1 MGDEVDD
8 PAADKANT
16 SSLIEQLKE
25 IKAEVTAAK
34 RQAEYEGEVEVFHAL
49 ERLEHPLFIMHSF
62 KYTHQQYALFVD
74 HQCKRKDTEVEGEAD
89 FVALQDD
96 LIAIYEVKA
105 VESTKENAKK
115 VFERN
120 YNKSREQLEKTC
132 NLIINICSKTGSFEP
147 KVCKYTVFT
156 NIDRKSAEK
165 ISKYSSLSDSEKR
178 EIIFKDDLDRI
189 GNCFERETDFITRDN
204 WNYVMN
210 PSYIKAE
217 SLWILLGIWCADEKN
232 KFSMD
237 KWDLGRAI
245 NGVDRFIKDASI
257 SDKPQGPKCSKIKG
271 APAELKELGI
281 LCLTEEQKQVFH
293 SKNQRIVI
301 NGPAGSGKT
310 LLILGKIIKLARKS
324 GGLIIVIV
332 ASRWIADWYET
343 KLEKVGISSVRKLTS
358 DTTIDGYKVF
368 IYDTEDYKFNKGG
381 FVSTWAKGRIC
392 MLFNM
397 FDLDAHTFI
406 DDFHVFDFA
415 FKYYPYGITVAQKY
429 GCDSFWELTLQQL
442 GKKSEKTC
450 WICYDTLQSTSYSC
464 FDQQTGNI
472 EKWESKYTVYKLS
485 KNLRSSY
492 EIADFLSFL
501 RNERLNNI
509 RDCITLCTEV
519 ANSKDRFKPFDV
531 EQDIGHYLHGPT
543 PRIEWLDLH
552 GRGEQ
557 KSEHLKNVLINE
569 VVNILTCKK
578 VAIIHDDYGD
588 PVRFFKET
596 CVTEEPS
603 VDIKQR
609 IEKIAAIDHIRL
621 NEICQE
627 AKETIHSEFTDCK
640 MDLQVFHMDEVVSAE
655 WPAVIGII
663 KVREK
668 CNIAFDLEHDE
679 ITRDYYKFID
689 EPLKYEVEAK
699 QDPIDR
705 VLAKMNAIVSRARS
719 YSVIICVIDEEES
732 FHGTETEA
740 CAYNDKYIDA
750 AMLKCYGNS
759 AINKALYGK
768 LSKTRSK
775 MTACDEI
782 DLNREQLKILLNNI
796 SLIDVPIR
804 LPNGKMVN
812 PKDLAES
819 VASTSGCK
827 VNNDKNKKKMNM
839 NLTDA
844 ELAIYFRNRRKLIL
858 KPFLKHLMQGSHIF
872 GVSKGTFCNSTTPQL
887 EWQNF
892 INEMEMRGVVNI
904 GDRLSAEERRDIM
917 KQLFYVSKEIC
928 GREFRTIFEDI
939 EESVIHGRTRT
950 ERWKKYQ
957 SASPTEKYEVWVA
970 AFTIERYSKAIK
982 TLDENSHHGQEATV
996 LTNLFENSDL
1006 IYEEYW

>member
-1 MGDEVDD
+1 MEDEVDD

-25 IKAEVTAAK
+25 VGKKIFTNKVLYSVTDEVPRPIMLPPCPISQFIDKFPADTQIKAEVTAAK

-89 FVALQDD
+89 FVAVQDD

-120 YNKSREQLEKTC
+120 YKKSREQLEKTC

-156 NIDRKSAEK
+156 SIDRKSAEK
-165 ISKYSSLSDSEKR
+165 ISKYSSLSDSEK
-178 EIIFKDDLDRI
+178 
-189 GNCFERETDFITRDN
+189 
-204 WNYVMN
+204 
-210 PSYIKAE
+210 
-217 SLWILLGIWCADEKN
+217 
-232 KFSMD
+232 
-237 KWDLGRAI
+237 
-245 NGVDRFIKDASI
+245 
-257 SDKPQGPKCSKIKG
+257 Q
-271 APAELKELGI
+271 
-281 LCLTEEQKQVFH
+281 EQKQVFH

-368 IYDTEDYKFNKGG
+368 IYDTEDYKFNKSG
-381 FVSTWAKGRIC
+381 FVSTLAKGRIC

-415 FKYYPYGITVAQKY
+415 FKYYPYGITVAHKY

-464 FDQQTGNI
+464 FDQQTGDI

-627 AKETIHSEFTDCK
+627 AKETIHSEFRDCK

-679 ITRDYYKFID
+679 NTRDYYKFID
-689 EPLKYEVEAK
+689 EPLKYEVKAK

-719 YSVIICVIDEEES
+719 YSVMICVIDEEES
-732 FHGTETEA
+732 FHGTETEG

-796 SLIDVPIR
+796 SIIDVPIR

-827 VNNDKNKKKMNM
+827 VNNDKNKKKMNI

-858 KPFLKHLMQGSHIF
+858 KPFLMHLIQGSHVF
-872 GVSKGTFCNSTTPQL
+872 GVSKRTFCNSTTPQL

-892 INEMEMRGVVNI
+892 INEMEMRGVVKI
-904 GDRLSAEERRDIM
+904 GDGLSAEERRDIM

-996 LTNLFENSDL
+996 LTNLFENSDR